1 MQEIEGLK
9 PILKLI
15 GTKFGT
21 EVRLYIE
28 EELKKG
34 LAGANNI
41 SEEQFKAVEKRI
53 NALSKMFDGDIDDD
67 YSIENLIGF
76 ITDLKTDADKNT
88 QDISALDTRLSTN
101 DKATEQIKTDLEQLI
116 ADEKK
121 AREDA
126 LVLVDKKIADLEG
139 KVGTLSG
146 DTGLADFK
154 KEFDKI
160 KLDTDAKIDK
170 NSTDVS
176 DILQKLTDL
185 DDKFTK
191 ALKAAVTLT
200 MDDIDE
206 ITLDFRSALRGAV
219 QATTGITPVGS
230 AGTQATTG
238 NKGTKT
244 PTGGNNGNGVTASG
258 AKVI

>member
-76 ITDLKTDADKNT
+76 ITDLKTAADKNT

-101 DKATEQIKTDLEQLI
+101 DKATEQIKKDLEQLI

-126 LVLVDKKIADLEG
+126 SAIVDKKLIDLED
-139 KVGTLSG
+139 KIKTLSG
-146 DTGLADFK
+146 DTGLKDFK
-154 KEFDKI
+154 EEFDKI
-160 KLDTDAKIDK
+160 KLVTDGKIDK
-170 NSTDVS
+170 NSTDIADV
-176 DILQKLTDL
+176 LKKL
-185 DDKFTK
+185 
-191 ALKAAVTLT
+191 
-200 MDDIDE
+200 
-206 ITLDFRSALRGAV
+206 
-219 QATTGITPVGS
+219 
-230 AGTQATTG
+230 
-238 NKGTKT
+238 
-244 PTGGNNGNGVTASG
+244 
-258 AKVI
+258 